1 VTATLLDNYDSHT
14 GINVDDLAQL
24 GSVKVV
30 ATDIDGDAAEGTVN
44 VSVSD
49 DVPVVTIGGNDN
61 GAPTSSNVNEGTNST
76 GNWTLT
82 PGADGVAAGQL
93 TITADGSSHT
103 IVWTAGKFEFDVPGK
118 GTMTLFQP
126 DANGNGTWSFIANQ
140 VSTSGVNVSF
150 TIRATDGDGD
160 QDTDSHVINI
170 IDVNQPLVIGG
181 AISGVVEE
189 EHGLPGGLEDV
200 NDVQGLDTDESGFG
214 SVTNQV
220 TGSFAD
226 AIQSGVDG
234 DLTFNFAALSGNPA
248 VVRTDGQPLTS
259 GGQPVLFA
267 MDGGNLVGYVNNGG
281 GSGYQNGTDTKV
293 FTLTLDHDTGDYTFT
308 LNGKLDHH
316 PVNNADDVE
325 NIIAINLN
333 GRVTV
338 SDDGGPA
345 ADTNVPLDA
354 SITVIDDIPVGTNMA
369 VDAQA
374 GVRPSVNIVLMIDT
388 SGSMGSGSG
397 SRMELAKAA
406 AINLLNNPDVDFNQI
421 MVVNFGSSASINT
434 ESGAVWTSKADAIAY
449 INSLSANGNTNYDAA
464 LNLVRSNWGSGP
476 SEATKTISYFI
487 SDGAPNPSSSGIDS
501 GEQQVWENFLNGKVD
516 VSYAIGVGSGV
527 NTTNLDPVSWAPGEA
542 DLPPVLINNASELNV
557 LLTGSLPGNPS
568 GNIFDN
574 GGGFGADGGHV
585 QSVEYNGHTYTF
597 DGTHPQVVITD
608 ALGGKLIFNFVDNG
622 LNKAGDWDYYA
633 PTNNGGALKFDYT
646 LVDGDGDHAK
656 GSLIINVKVDSAPGI
671 SDLDVVNGDATVYEA
686 GLADGSH
693 AGDNAY
699 PASQA
704 GTFTVNSKDGISSL
718 TIDGQAVSL
727 SGPTTITTG
736 LGNQLTVNSV
746 SGPDANG
753 NYTVSYTYKLNDN
766 EAHNKPT
773 NDQNLFE
780 DLTVKVVDNDAS
792 GTKEEATST
801 LRINI
806 VDDTPAINLGANDP
820 AITLT
825 TQDAQTIGAAS
836 DTDSASFASAF
847 AATITPGADGV
858 GAVSWTYSLSLT
870 TPGSSSGLSSN
881 GAAIKL
887 FMVGGEVV
895 GTTATTTGGISAAN
909 TLFKIAVDAT
919 GKVTL
924 TQNAEIDHVSN
935 GDTGNYDQQ
944 LAKLADGLVKL
955 NATATVTDGD
965 GDVATST
972 KSIDLGGNIQFAD
985 DGPTARN
992 DVATVIEGQGQN
1004 FNIAFVIDFSGSIS
1018 NSDFNLQRTGILN
1031 AAKTFFEGTSGD
1043 VSVSAIAFAN
1053 GAYVMSGSPYTTY
1066 AAFETAFNAI
1076 SSSGNRGGGSG
1087 FTNNTNYTAALNS
1100 TMAHFVPVDGATNHV
1115 FFLSDGNPNQ
1125 QGSVSTPI
1133 QSATATAW
1141 NAFINNA
1148 AYDVEVTS
1156 IGVGSG
1162 IQTGPLQAVDVDGNG
1177 APIMLSGFDALVDGL
1192 VDIISI
1198 GDVSGNILLGSDGV
1212 VGGGDDDGFG
1222 ADGPGRI
1229 LSIKIG
1235 SVTYTWDGNNVIDPD
1250 GPGANIAG
1258 TKLTNIATPEGGKLT
1273 FDFATGEWSYVA
1285 PEGHTGTETFA
1296 YTLVDGDGDTSS
1308 ANLTIN
1314 VVAPMTAQDDI
1325 VLTNITDGSPIA
1337 IPTAALLHND
1347 GGGTQSGSLNIQS
1360 VGSASGGTVAKPGE
1374 VVFDPTNPP
1383 TTIEVVKVYNFDGAT
1398 TASSDRSAYYFEVNP
1413 PNTNKAGL
1421 SDLAGKLGGTTNR
1434 IEANNAQYVAL
1445 AGSDNSRWDTSTPG
1459 GSNSNRLHAVFWSQF
1474 QIAELVS
1481 SISKIDLK
1489 IEGHQDDPGNS
1500 DYAQFGIWNVIES
1513 KWDLLDQAKFDDNDG
1528 TWGGAITGANISKY
1542 VDGSNNVTIALV
1554 NSDNNKGF
1562 DIDHVEL
1569 KVTSEQAVTQPFAPG
1584 SFEYVA
1590 SDGMSQDTGAVTVK
1604 AVEGNTITGT
1614 NADEVLIGG
1623 SGDDTLNGGSGK
1635 DYLIGGA
1642 GNDILNG
1649 GAGDDILAGGLG
1661 KDTLTG
1667 GADADTFVID
1677 PSALTAGTQMADIIT
1692 DYKIGEGD
1700 VVDLSELLGG
1710 NVTADNIGDFVRTVE
1725 GGNGAADQLQVNQ
1738 SGSGNDADFVTV
1750 AHLNTDAGV
1759 KILYDDDLAAA
1770 TVNHTP

>member
-1 VTATLLDNYDSHT
+1 M
-14 GINVDDLAQL
+14 
-24 GSVKVV
+24 
-30 ATDIDGDAAEGTVN
+30 
-44 VSVSD
+44 
-49 DVPVVTIGGNDN
+49 TIGGNDN
-61 GAPTSSNVNEGTNST
+61 GTPTSSNVNEGTTAT

-126 DANGNGTWSFIANQ
+126 DANGNGSWSFAANQ
-140 VSTSGVNVSF
+140 VSTTGVNVSF
-150 TIRATDGDGD
+150 TIKAVDGDGD

-170 IDVNQPLVIGG
+170 VDVNQPLVIGG

-226 AIQSGVDG
+226 AIVGGIDG

-248 VVRTDGQPLTS
+248 VVRTDGQALTS

-267 MDGGNLVGYVNNGG
+267 MDGGNLIGYVNNGG
-281 GSGYQNGTDTKV
+281 SSGYQNGTDTKV
-293 FTLTLDHDTGDYTFT
+293 FTLTLDHDTGNYTFT
-308 LNGKLDHH
+308 LNAKVDHH
-316 PVNNADDVE
+316 PVNSADDVE

-345 ADTNVPLDA
+345 ADTDVPLDA

-434 ESGAVWTSKADAIAY
+434 ETGALWTSKADAIAY
-449 INSLSANGNTNYDAA
+449 INSLTSGGTTNYDAA
-464 LNLVRSNWGSGP
+464 LNLVRNSWGSGP
-476 SEATKTISYFI
+476 TDATKTISYFI
-487 SDGAPNPSSSGIDS
+487 SDGAPNPASSGIDS
-501 GEQQVWENFLNGKVD
+501 GEQQVWETFLDGKVD
-516 VSYAIGVGSGV
+516 VSYAIGVGNGV
-527 NTTNLDPVSWAPGEA
+527 NTTNLDPVSWAPEDA
-542 DLPPVLINNASELNV
+542 NLPPVLINNASELNV

-633 PTNNGGALKFDYT
+633 PTNNGGNLKFDYT

-656 GSLIINVKVDSAPGI
+656 GSLTLNVKVDSAPGI
-671 SDLDVVNGDATVYEA
+671 SDLDVVNGDTTVYEA
-686 GLADGSH
+686 GLVDGSH

-704 GTFTVNSKDGISSL
+704 GTFTVTSKDGISSL
-718 TIDGQAVSL
+718 TIGGQAISL
-727 SGPTTITTG
+727 SEPTTITTG

-766 EAHNKPT
+766 ETHDKPT

-780 DLTVKVVDNDAS
+780 DLSVKVVDNDSS

-801 LRINI
+801 LRVNI
-806 VDDTPAINLGANDP
+806 VDDSPALNLVASDP

-836 DTDSASFASAF
+836 DTDSASFAGAF
-847 AATITPGADGV
+847 AVTVTPGADGV
-858 GAVSWTYSLSLT
+858 GAVSWTYGLSLT
-870 TPGSSSGLSSN
+870 TPGGSSGLSSN

-909 TLFKIAVDAT
+909 TVFKIAVDTA

-924 TQNAEIDHVSN
+924 TQNAEIDHVAN

-972 KSIDLGGNIQFAD
+972 KSIDLGGNVQFAD

-1004 FNIAFVIDFSGSIS
+1004 FNAVFVLDFSGSIDNTELNQMLQAVRS
-1018 NSDFNLQRTGILN
+1018 AGQALFNS
-1031 AAKTFFEGTSGD
+1031 TSGD
-1043 VSVSAIAFAN
+1043 VQIQIVAF
-1053 GAYVMSGSPYTTY
+1053 SGDARS
-1066 AAFETAFNAI
+1066 
-1076 SSSGNRGGGSG
+1076 
-1087 FTNNTNYTAALNS
+1087 YTAATDYTSFSNLIKSLNPAEGGTRPYS
-1100 TMAHFVPVDGATNHV
+1100 GNTDFTAGIEKTMDVYTPLAGWSNQV
-1115 FFLSDGNPNQ
+1115 FFLSDGNPN
-1125 QGSVSTPI
+1125 
-1133 QSATATAW
+1133 
-1141 NAFINNA
+1141 
-1148 AYDVEVTS
+1148 E
-1156 IGVGSG
+1156 
-1162 IQTGPLQAVDVDGNG
+1162 QTGTGGHSLANQTKTDWTAFLNGANPVNVTTVGIGNGVSDQRLIDVDLDANTDRTPLR
-1177 APIMLSGFDALVDGL
+1177 ANTFDALIQTLLDAIVG
-1192 VDIISI
+1192 
-1198 GDVSGNILLGSDGV
+1198 GDVSGNVLEGTDGQV
-1212 VGGGDDDGFG
+1212 NTADDDGFG

-1235 SVTYTWDGNNVIDPD
+1235 SVTYTWDGNNIIDPD

-1258 TKLTNIATPEGGKLT
+1258 TKLTNVATPEGGKLT

-1285 PEGHTGTETFA
+1285 PQGHAGTETFT
-1296 YTLVDGDGDTSS
+1296 YTIVDGDGDKSS

-1325 VLTNITDGSPIA
+1325 VLTNISDGSPIT

-1374 VVFDPTNPP
+1374 IVFDPTNPAQ
-1383 TTIEVVKVYNFDGAT
+1383 TTVVNENFSSGSGGFTYQDNLYGGTGSDADGGRVNAGQGGNNGALHLDLGEGNTSRTNMNGGFQRTFDLATAGIVAVSFSYRVQLSGQTDNGDDVKV
-1398 TASSDRSAYYFEVNP
+1398 
-1413 PNTNKAGL
+1413 
-1421 SDLAGKLGGTTNR
+1421 LAR
-1434 IEANNAQYVAL
+1434 I
-1445 AGSDNSRWDTSTPG
+1445 
-1459 GSNSNRLHAVFWSQF
+1459 
-1474 QIAELVS
+1474 
-1481 SISKIDLK
+1481 
-1489 IEGHQDDPGNS
+1489 
-1500 DYAQFGIWNVIES
+1500 
-1513 KWDLLDQAKFDDNDG
+1513 
-1528 TWGGAITGANISKY
+1528 
-1542 VDGSNNVTIALV
+1542 DGSNLDSDGFVHELKGVSNTNVAQDSGWVTVTYNVQLGAGSHTL
-1554 NSDNNKGF
+1554 DLGGLMTAKDANNEYA
-1562 DIDHVEL
+1562 DIDFDNVAV
-1569 KVTSEQAVTQPFAPG
+1569 KVTPNVFANG

-1590 SDGMSQDTGAVTVK
+1590 SDGMSQDTGAVTVQ
-1604 AVEGNTITGT
+1604 AVNSSTITGT

-1623 SGDDTLNGGSGK
+1623 SGDDTLNGGGGK

-1677 PSALTAGTQMADIIT
+1677 PSALTEGSSMADIIT
-1692 DYKIGEGD
+1692 DYKLGEGD
-1700 VVDLSELLGG
+1700 VVDLSELLGS
-1710 NVTADNIGDFVRTVE
+1710 NVNAGNIGDFVRTVE

-1750 AHLNTDAGV
+1750 AHLNADAGV